1 VRRCLIWIGICAAM
15 LLFGFV
21 TGDLVTIIAANE

>member
-1 VRRCLIWIGICAAM
+1 MRRCLIWVGICVAM

-21 TGDLVTIIAANE
+21 TGDLVTIIDANE